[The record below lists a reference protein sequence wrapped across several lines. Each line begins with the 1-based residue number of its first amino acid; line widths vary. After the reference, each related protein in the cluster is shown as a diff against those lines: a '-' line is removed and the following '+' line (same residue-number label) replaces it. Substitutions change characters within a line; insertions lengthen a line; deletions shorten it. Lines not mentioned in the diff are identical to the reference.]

1 MSDSDFFGCGET
13 PLKMPNDITT
23 IPECKTCKLRI
34 TSLVPGPGNVRPHAL
49 GLIVDENPM
58 TTFSI
63 DGVQHNLVETYLTI
77 PGAHTLPGQST
88 PADAE
93 VLAIFRNSRVVGTF
107 VCVCVPVVTRMSNVT
122 NYFSTLRAEIVKGRP
137 RFLTL
142 FSPDS
147 AFMSFR
153 GADLRGR
160 SATAT
165 APAALCLP
173 VASVITYYVA
183 MTPTS
188 INSADLTRLTTLAGS
203 TRAGPP
209 IPSVPVTNDRYRTL
223 CTRITGIVL
232 DDGSSPK
239 PKPGGPGIPVSS
251 LKCYRLDADRD
262 IVGDK
267 VYIGG
272 KDAPAPN
279 SLPSEICPS
288 GDGPRGPSESGIK
301 PSGVQKIL
309 GYTFGVLLGLIVCG
323 VLFWIVWSTFFKNY
337 QTVATTAVQLASAGT
352 IRDVGAGEAVAT
364 AARESWFASIGTW
377 LAGLACRITGTSA
390 ASSTSSSVSS
400 THSASLPASESVAI
414 APQSQPKTS

>member
-1 MSDSDFFGCGET
+1 MSNSDFFGCGET
-13 PLKMPNDITT
+13 PLKMPEDITT

-77 PGAHTLPGQST
+77 PGAHTLPGQSK

-107 VCVCVPVVTRMSNVT
+107 VCVCVPVVKRNSNVT

-147 AFMSFR
+147 VFMSFR

-173 VASVITYYVA
+173 VASVITYYVS
-183 MTPTS
+183 MTPTG
-188 INSADLTRLTTLAGS
+188 INSADLTRLINLAGA

-209 IPSVPVTNDRYRTL
+209 IPSMPVAGDRYRTL
-223 CTRITGIVL
+223 CTRITGVIL

-239 PKPGGPGIPVSS
+239 PSPGGPGIPVSS

-262 IVGDK
+262 IVGNK

-288 GDGPRGPSESGIK
+288 GDGRRGPSESGIK

-323 VLFWIVWSTFFKNY
+323 VLFWIIWSTVFKNY
-337 QTVATTAVQLASAGT
+337 HSVATAAVQLASAGA
-352 IRDVGAGEAVAT
+352 IRDMSAGEAVMT
-364 AARESWFASIGTW
+364 AARESWYASFGTW
-377 LAGLACRITGTSA
+377 LSGLFCRFTGTEPTE
-390 ASSTSSSVSS
+390 SSDAV
-400 THSASLPASESVAI
+400 
-414 APQSQPKTS
+414 KTS

>member
-1 MSDSDFFGCGET
+1 MSNSDFFGCGET
-13 PLKMPNDITT
+13 PLKMPDDITT

-34 TSLVPGPGNVRPHAL
+34 TSLVPGPGNVRPHPM

-77 PGAHTLPGQST
+77 PGAHTLPGQSK

-93 VLAIFRNSRVVGTF
+93 VLAIFRNSRVAGTF
-107 VCVCVPVVTRMSNVT
+107 VCVCVPVVKRNTDST

-147 AFMSFR
+147 AFISFR

-165 APAALCLP
+165 APAALCTP

-183 MTPTS
+183 MKPTT
-188 INSADLTRLTTLAGS
+188 INPADLTRLINLAGS
-203 TRAGPP
+203 SRAGPP
-209 IPSVPVTNDRYRTL
+209 IPSMPVSSDRYRTL
-223 CTRITGIVL
+223 CTRITGVTL

-239 PKPGGPGIPVSS
+239 PSGPNGPGIPVSS

-262 IVGDK
+262 IVGNK

-288 GDGPRGPSESGIK
+288 GEGCRGPSESGIK

-309 GYTFGVLLGLIVCG
+309 GYTFGVLLGVIVCG
-323 VLFWIVWSTFFKNY
+323 VLFWILWSIGFKNY
-337 QTVATTAVQLASAGT
+337 QSVAAASVQGATAGA
-352 IRDVGAGEAVAT
+352 IRDVGTGEAVAT
-364 AARESWFASIGTW
+364 AARESWIASIGTW
-377 LAGLACRITGTSA
+377 LAGLVCRFTGSTATTVTTTSNTVPA
-390 ASSTSSSVSS
+390 VS
-400 THSASLPASESVAI
+400 P
-414 APQSQPKTS
+414 